1 MTTKQNQ
8 NSQTPPANNIANPE
22 AIAGQRVPP
31 QSLEAEMCTLGAMV
45 LDPVCIGDIIS
56 IVNADYFYRLDHQM
70 IFEALVKLYD
80 QKRTADLV
88 LLRDEL
94 KTRGQLDQV
103 GGVEYLVSVAE
114 SVPSSANALFYANI
128 VRDKALLRN
137 LIRTSSEIC
146 NQAFEARGEVTE
158 MLNEAEQKIFAVTEQ
173 KITGHASSMRE
184 VMEKVFEIIQDRDAG
199 ITGLATGFHELDELT
214 SGLQNN
220 EMIIVA
226 ARPSMGKTA
235 LGLNI
240 AEYIGADN
248 QKAVAVFS
256 LEMAAQQLAERML
269 CGRGKVNSHHL
280 RCGMIDAA
288 DYQKLQIAADE
299 LSSSPIFIDDSA
311 SLTPLEL
318 RAKARRLK
326 HKHDIQAVVVDY
338 LQLMHSP
345 GAESRQQ
352 EVGLISRHI
361 KAMAREL
368 QVPVIVMSQLNRAA
382 EGREGHRPR
391 MSDLRESGNIEQD
404 ADVVMLLHRED
415 YYHNE
420 ADYEKTNVA
429 EIIIAKQRNGPTGMV
444 SLSWLAEMTRFENLS
459 KVTEPFG
466 Y

>member
-8 NSQTPPANNIANPE
+8 NRPAPTANNIANPE
-22 AIAGQRVPP
+22 AVAGQRVPP
-31 QSLEAEMCTLGAMV
+31 QSLEAEMCTLGSMV

-70 IFEALVKLYD
+70 VFEALVKLYD

-94 KTRGQLDQV
+94 KTRGQLEQV
-103 GGVEYLVSVAE
+103 GGVEYLVSIAE
-114 SVPSSANALFYANI
+114 SVPSSANALYYANI

-146 NQAFEARGEVTE
+146 NQAFEARGEVAE
-158 MLNEAEQKIFAVTEQ
+158 MLDEAEQKIFAVTEQ

-184 VMEKVFEIIQDRDAG
+184 IMEQVFEIIQDRDSG

-214 SGLQNN
+214 SGLQNS
-220 EMIIVA
+220 EMIVVA

-269 CGRGKVNSHHL
+269 CSRGKVNSHHL
-280 RCGMIDAA
+280 RRGMVGDD

-368 QVPVIVMSQLNRAA
+368 QIPVIVMSQLNRAA

-415 YYHNE
+415 YYHTE

-429 EIIIAKQRNGPTGMV
+429 EVIIAKQRNGPTGAV
-444 SLSWLAEMTRFENLS
+444 SLTWLAEMTRFESLS
-459 KVTEPFG
+459 KVSEPFG